1 MASQSDSRADCSHV
15 IDHSH
20 VPEFEVATWVKIT
33 LSLLYLSIFVVGI
46 LGNSVTIRVTQV
58 LQRKG
63 YLQKEVTDHMVSL
76 ACSDIL
82 VFLIG
87 MPMEFYSIIWNPLT
101 TPSYAVSCK
110 LHTFLFEACS
120 YATLLHILTL
130 SFERYVA
137 ICHPFR
143 YKAVSGPCQVKLL
156 IAFVW
161 VTSALVALPLL
172 FAMGI
177 EYPLVTVPS
186 HRGLACNRSRTRH
199 HEKPETSN
207 MSICTNL
214 SSRWTVFQ
222 SSIFSAFIIYLLV
235 LVLVAFMCWNMM
247 KVLTRSKQGTLA
259 GKGRQLQLRKV
270 ESEESRAAR
279 RQTIIFLRLI
289 VVTLAVCW
297 MPNQIRRLLAAAKPK
312 HDWTKAYFRAYMTL
326 LPFSDTFF
334 YLSSVVN
341 PLLYNVSSQQFRS
354 VFWQVLRCRLTLRHA
369 NQDKGLRTPLRAT
382 THSMRSALP
391 LLRASSW
398 RRSSGKT
405 NAKVFLSTFQSE
417 PKADAKPPQQSVIS
431 LGPDSEVQPVE
442 GEAPCPAGNGLQ
454 EHEARDATSDM
465 LSSPEAPTPT
475 DNES

>member
-1 MASQSDSRADCSHV
+1 MASPSGPRNDCSHV

-20 VPEFEVATWVKIT
+20 VPAFEVATWIKII
-33 LSLLYLSIFVVGI
+33 LIVVYLLIFVVGI
-46 LGNSVTIRVTQV
+46 LGNSITIRVTQV
-58 LQRKG
+58 LQKKG

-101 TPSYAVSCK
+101 TPSYALSCK
-110 LHTFLFEACS
+110 LHTFLFETCS
-120 YATLLHILTL
+120 YATLLHVLTL

-156 IAFVW
+156 IGFVW

-186 HRGLACNRSRTRH
+186 HRGLTCNRTLTRH
-199 HEKPETSN
+199 HEQPETSN

-214 SSRWTVFQ
+214 SSRWPVYQ
-222 SSIFSAFIIYLLV
+222 SSIFSAFIIYLVV
-235 LVLVAFMCWNMM
+235 LVSVAFMCWNMM
-247 KVLTRSKQGTLA
+247 QVLKRSKEGTVA
-259 GKGRQLQLRKV
+259 GKGRQTQLRKS
-270 ESEESRAAR
+270 ESEESRTAR
-279 RQTIIFLRLI
+279 RQIIIFLRLI

-297 MPNQIRRLLAAAKPK
+297 MPNQIRRILAAAKPK
-312 HDWTKAYFRAYMTL
+312 HDWTKVYFRTYMIL
-326 LPFSDTFF
+326 LPFSDIFF

-354 VFWQVLRCRLTLRHA
+354 VFWQVLCCHLTLQHA
-369 NQDKGLRTPLRAT
+369 NQEKQLRTSAQSARSVRPLIFT
-382 THSMRSALP
+382 
-391 LLRASSW
+391 SSW
-398 RRSSGKT
+398 RYSSARRT
-405 NAKVFLSTFQSE
+405 NKIFLSTFQSE
-417 PKADAKPPQQSVIS
+417 AKVDSKPAQRS
-431 LGPDSEVQPVE
+431 LNSLEPNSEMKLVMDT
-442 GEAPCPAGNGLQ
+442 AGANSTAESGLQ
-454 EHEARDATSDM
+454 ELEV
-465 LSSPEAPTPT
+465 
-475 DNES
+475 

>member
-1 MASQSDSRADCSHV
+1 MASPRRPWSDCSHV
-15 IDHSH
+15 IDHTH
-20 VPEFEVATWVKIT
+20 VSEFEVATWIKIT
-33 LSLLYLSIFVVGI
+33 LILVYLVIFVVGI

-58 LQRKG
+58 LQKKG

-101 TPSYAVSCK
+101 TPSNALACK

-156 IAFVW
+156 IGFVW
-161 VTSALVALPLL
+161 VTSTLVALPLL
-172 FAMGI
+172 FAMGT
-177 EYPLVTVPS
+177 EYPLVNVPS
-186 HRGLACNRSRTRH
+186 HQGLACNRSLTRH
-199 HEKPETSN
+199 HRQPETSN

-214 SSRWTVFQ
+214 SSRWTVYQ
-222 SSIFSAFIIYLLV
+222 SSIFSAFVIYLVV
-235 LVLVAFMCWNMM
+235 LVSVAFMCWNMM
-247 KVLTRSKQGTLA
+247 QVLTRSKQGTQA
-259 GKGRQLQLRKV
+259 RKGQPALRKS
-270 ESEESRAAR
+270 ESEESKTAR

-297 MPNQIRRLLAAAKPK
+297 MPNQIRRILAAAKPK
-312 HDWTKAYFRAYMTL
+312 HDWTRAYFRAYMIL

-354 VFWQVLRCRLTLRHA
+354 VFWQVLCCRLTLQHA
-369 NQDKGLRTPLRAT
+369 NRDKWLRAPLDST
-382 THSMRSALP
+382 RSSRRLIF
-391 LLRASSW
+391 RASW
-398 RRSSGKT
+398 RHSSARKPPT
-405 NAKVFLSTFQSE
+405 KVFLSTFQGAE
-417 PKADAKPPQQSVIS
+417 PAGHEPAQVSLASAEPNSDMGADA
-431 LGPDSEVQPVE
+431 D
-442 GEAPCPAGNGLQ
+442 CPAERGPREPCINEPQCAPAGS
-454 EHEARDATSDM
+454 EAGVKAK
-465 LSSPEAPTPT
+465 AGVF
-475 DNES
+475 

>member
-1 MASQSDSRADCSHV
+1 MASSPSSPGSDCSHV

-20 VPEFEVATWVKIT
+20 VPEFEVSTWLKIT
-33 LSLLYLSIFVVGI
+33 LILVYLVIFVVGI
-46 LGNSVTIRVTQV
+46 LGNSITIRVTQV
-58 LQRKG
+58 LQKKG
-63 YLQKEVTDHMVSL
+63 YLQKQVTDHMVSL

-101 TPSYAVSCK
+101 TPSYTLSCK

-120 YATLLHILTL
+120 YATLLHVLTL

-156 IAFVW
+156 IGFVW
-161 VTSALVALPLL
+161 ITSALVALPLL

-177 EYPLVTVPS
+177 EYPLVNVPS
-186 HRGLACNRSRTRH
+186 HRGLTCNRSRTRH
-199 HEKPETSN
+199 HEQPENSN

-222 SSIFSAFIIYLLV
+222 SSIFSAFVVYLVV
-235 LVLVAFMCWNMM
+235 LLSVGFMCWNMM
-247 KVLTRSKQGTLA
+247 QVLMRSKVGSQA
-259 GKGRQLQLRKV
+259 DSGRQLQLRKA
-270 ESEESRAAR
+270 ESEESRTAR

-297 MPNQIRRLLAAAKPK
+297 MPNQIRRLMAAAKPK
-312 HDWTKAYFRAYMTL
+312 HDWTRSYFRAYMVL

-341 PLLYNVSSQQFRS
+341 PLLYNVSSQQFRRVS
-354 VFWQVLRCRLTLRHA
+354 WQVLRCRL
-369 NQDKGLRTPLRAT
+369 
-382 THSMRSALP
+382 ALP
-391 LLRASSW
+391 HASHERRPRALSAPSARGARSGRRPLLVLAS
-398 RRSSGKT
+398 RRGSSARRT
-405 NAKVFLSTFQSE
+405 DKVFLSTFQSE
-417 PKADAKPPQQSVIS
+417 AKPESKPQQQS
-431 LGPDSEVQPVE
+431 LASLEPNSETK
-442 GEAPCPAGNGLQ
+442 PANSAAENSFQ
-454 EHEARDATSDM
+454 EQEV
-465 LSSPEAPTPT
+465 
-475 DNES
+475 

>member
-1 MASQSDSRADCSHV
+1 MASPHSPGSDCSHI

-20 VPEFEVATWVKIT
+20 VPEFEVATWIKIT
-33 LSLLYLSIFVVGI
+33 LTLVYLVIFVVGI
-46 LGNSVTIRVTQV
+46 LGNSITIRVTQV
-58 LQRKG
+58 LQKKG
-63 YLQKEVTDHMVSL
+63 YLQKQVTDHMVSL

-120 YATLLHILTL
+120 YATLLHVLTL

-156 IAFVW
+156 IGFVW
-161 VTSALVALPLL
+161 ITSALVALPLL

-177 EYPLVTVPS
+177 EYPLVNVPS
-186 HRGLACNRSRTRH
+186 HRGLTCNRSLTRH
-199 HEKPETSN
+199 HEQPETSN

-222 SSIFSAFIIYLLV
+222 SSIFSAFALYLVV
-235 LVLVAFMCWNMM
+235 LVSVAFMCWNMM
-247 KVLTRSKQGTLA
+247 QALLRSKG
-259 GKGRQLQLRKV
+259 GPPGERGRQLQLRKS
-270 ESEESRAAR
+270 ESEESRTAR

-297 MPNQIRRLLAAAKPK
+297 MPNQIRRIMAAAKPK
-312 HDWTKAYFRAYMTL
+312 HDWTRSYFRAYMIL

-334 YLSSVVN
+334 YLSSVIN
-341 PLLYNVSSQQFRS
+341 PLLYNVSSQQFRR
-354 VFWQVLRCRLTLRHA
+354 VFAQVLRCRLALPHA
-369 NQDKGLRTPLRAT
+369 NHEKRMRAL
-382 THSMRSALP
+382 SAPGAPSARSARRP
-391 LLRASSW
+391 LIFGSS
-398 RRSSGKT
+398 RRGSSARK
-405 NAKVFLSTFQSE
+405 ADKVFLSTFQSE
-417 PKADAKPPQQSVIS
+417 AKAESKPQQSS
-431 LGPDSEVQPVE
+431 LQSVEPNSATKPANSAAENGFKEQEV
-442 GEAPCPAGNGLQ
+442 
-454 EHEARDATSDM
+454 
-465 LSSPEAPTPT
+465 
-475 DNES
+475 

>member
-1 MASQSDSRADCSHV
+1 MASPSSPGSDCSHV

-20 VPEFEVATWVKIT
+20 VPEFEVATWIKVT
-33 LSLLYLSIFVVGI
+33 LILVYLVIFVMGL

-58 LQRKG
+58 LQKKG

-101 TPSYAVSCK
+101 TPSYTLSCK

-120 YATLLHILTL
+120 YATLLHVLTL
-130 SFERYVA
+130 SFERYIA

-156 IAFVW
+156 IGFVW

-172 FAMGI
+172 FAMGT
-177 EYPLVTVPS
+177 EYPLVKVPN
-186 HRGLACNRSRTRH
+186 HWGLTCNRSRTRH
-199 HEKPETSN
+199 HEQPETSN

-222 SSIFSAFIIYLLV
+222 SSIFGAFVVYLVV
-235 LVLVAFMCWNMM
+235 LLSVAFMCWNMM
-247 KVLTRSKQGTLA
+247 QVLMKSQKGTLA
-259 GKGRQLQLRKV
+259 GGAQPPQLRKS
-270 ESEESRAAR
+270 ESEESRTAR

-297 MPNQIRRLLAAAKPK
+297 MPNQIRRIMAAAKPK
-312 HDWTKAYFRAYMTL
+312 HDWTRSYFRAYMIL

-334 YLSSVVN
+334 YLSSVIN
-341 PLLYNVSSQQFRS
+341 PLLYTVSSQQFRR
-354 VFWQVLRCRLTLRHA
+354 VFVQVLCCRLSLQHA
-369 NQDKGLRTPLRAT
+369 NQEKRLRAHA
-382 THSMRSALP
+382 HSSTDSARFMQRP
-391 LLRASSW
+391 LLFVASW
-398 RRSSGKT
+398 RHSSARRTKKG
-405 NAKVFLSTFQSE
+405 FLSTFQSE
-417 PKADAKPPQQSVIS
+417 AEPQSKSQPLNLESLEPNSGTKPADSAA
-431 LGPDSEVQPVE
+431 E
-442 GEAPCPAGNGLQ
+442 NGFQ
-454 EHEARDATSDM
+454 EHEV
-465 LSSPEAPTPT
+465 
-475 DNES
+475 

>member
-1 MASQSDSRADCSHV
+1 MASPRPSSSDCSYV

-20 VPEFEVATWVKIT
+20 VPNFEVSTWIKIT
-33 LSLLYLSIFVVGI
+33 LFLVYLFIFVVGI
-46 LGNSVTIRVTQV
+46 LGNSITIRVTQV
-58 LQRKG
+58 LQKKG

-101 TPSYAVSCK
+101 TPSYSLSCK

-120 YATLLHILTL
+120 YATLLHVLTL

-143 YKAVSGPCQVKLL
+143 YKALSGPCKVKLL

-172 FAMGI
+172 FAMGV
-177 EYPLVTVPS
+177 EYPLLNVPS
-186 HRGLACNRSRTRH
+186 VQGRGCNRTRTRH
-199 HEKPETSN
+199 HEQPETSN

-222 SSIFSAFIIYLLV
+222 SSIFGAFVVYLVV
-235 LVLVAFMCWNMM
+235 LVAVAFMCWNMM
-247 KVLTRSKQGTLA
+247 QVLRRSKTGTLV
-259 GKGRQLQLRKV
+259 GTGPELQLRKT
-270 ESEESRAAR
+270 ESQESKTAR

-297 MPNQIRRLLAAAKPK
+297 MPNQIRRIMAAAKPK
-312 HDWTKAYFRAYMTL
+312 LDWTTSYFQAYMIL

-341 PLLYNVSSQQFRS
+341 PLLYNVSSQQFRK
-354 VFWQVLRCRLTLRHA
+354 VFGQVLRCNLSVPHA
-369 NQDKGLRTPLRAT
+369 NQEKHLRA
-382 THSMRSALP
+382 HSRATADSVRSARSP
-391 LLRASSW
+391 LIFLSS
-398 RRSSGKT
+398 RRGSSARRT
-405 NAKVFLSTFQSE
+405 NKIFLSTFQSQ
-417 PKADAKPPQQSVIS
+417 AKPESTPTPEPASVES
-431 LGPDSEVQPVE
+431 PLPNSEAKPDRSAAE
-442 GEAPCPAGNGLQ
+442 NGLQ
-454 EHEARDATSDM
+454 ER
-465 LSSPEAPTPT
+465 
-475 DNES
+475 ES